1 MCTLVGVVGC
11 LLLSQLIKEV
21 VLAVISRVCV
31 DGMFCWTDLE
41 VALCWVKNG
50 KLLERLWIVI
60 VGTYIRSCK
69 PSRYPNKGLWCE
81 RFWLLFWGPSL
92 LFQFKFKFG
101 GFDATERFEL
111 VENVVNVDAKGKSN
125 GKGNGKSSLT
135 SCVII
140 QVVSYVDRS
149 C

>member
-1 MCTLVGVVGC
+1 MLMGCSAGLIWRLHYVG
-11 LLLSQLIKEV
+11 LRK
-21 VLAVISRVCV
+21 
-31 DGMFCWTDLE
+31 
-41 VALCWVKNG
+41 VKRNVWNG
-50 KLLERLWIVI
+50 GWKIELWLLERLWIMI

-101 GFDATERFEL
+101 GFDVTERFEL

-125 GKGNGKSSLT
+125 GKWNGKSSLT